1 MKVNEKKWI
10 RIRIIIVAVFFVC
23 GLSMILARAT
33 QLQVIERDR
42 LARIALAG
50 YRGIVKLPPK
60 RGTIYD
66 REGHEL
72 AVSVEVES
80 IYVHPHH
87 VQNKAQAAK
96 LLSKILDMKESAL
109 LDLLKSKRPFV
120 WIGRKVAPEKIRQV
134 KALAIEGVGFTTE
147 ARRYYPGK
155 EIAGHVLGFAG
166 EDNQG
171 LEGLEKKYDKILKG
185 PEYTMIQMRD
195 ALGRP
200 FYVNRPAPEESEIR
214 DLVLTIDKD
223 IQYSAEQALKKI
235 VEETRAKNGHV
246 IVVDV
251 ETGEILAMAVVPS
264 FNPNVFWTHQPNQ
277 WRNRAVT
284 DIFEPGSTIKSY
296 LLAAALDSSMVSPET
311 KFFCENGEYK
321 VGANTIHDHDK
332 KGHGMLSVSE
342 IVMFSSNIGAVKIGQ
357 RIGYKKFHEYLEKL
371 GFGNRTEI
379 DLPGEQEGF
388 MRSVKDAREIEKAT
402 SYFGQGMTA
411 NSLQLVMAMGAIAN
425 GGKLMRPYVVK
436 AIKDQKGRVVKETHP
451 QVVRKGIS
459 TETAKKATQILE
471 SVVKEKGGTGSLA
484 AIKGY
489 RVAGKTGTSQK
500 VDPATKRYSARNYV
514 TLFVGFTP
522 VENPRLA
529 ILALVD
535 EPEAKKYGGLVAA
548 PIFREV
554 GAWSLNHLR
563 VLPDVRMVR
572 AEEPAESAGSKSSG
586 TPLHVEVSQEGPGL
600 LPDFRGQTMRE
611 VLRSGQSLGVK
622 VAVDGTGLAVAQN
635 PEPGSPLNRVTQV
648 SVSFRPPS

>member
-1 MKVNEKKWI
+1 MKVKEKKWI
-10 RIRIIIVAVFFVC
+10 RVRIYVVAVFFLC
-23 GLSMILARAT
+23 GLTLILMRAY
-33 QLQVIERDR
+33 QLQVLDRDR

-50 YRGIVKLPPK
+50 YQGIVKLPPK

-80 IYVHPHH
+80 IYAHPHH
-87 VQNKAQAAK
+87 IQNKVQTAK
-96 LLSKILDMKESAL
+96 QLSKILGIKESAVL
-109 LDLLKSKRPFV
+109 NLLKSHRPFV
-120 WIGRKVAPEKIRQV
+120 WIDRKVAPEKIRQV
-134 KALAIEGVGFTTE
+134 RVLGIEGLGFTTE
-147 ARRYYPGK
+147 TRRFYPGK

-171 LEGLEKKYDKILKG
+171 LEGLEKKYDNILKG
-185 PEYTMIQMRD
+185 PEYTLIQMRD

-214 DLVLTIDKD
+214 DLLLTIDKD
-223 IQYSAEQALKKI
+223 IQYAAEQALKKT
-235 VEETRAKNGHV
+235 VEETRAKNGHA

-251 ETGEILAMAVVPS
+251 NTGEILAMAVAPF

-284 DIFEPGSTIKSY
+284 DSYEPGSTIKAY
-296 LLAAALDSSMVSPET
+296 LLAAALDSSLVSPET

-321 VGANTIHDHDK
+321 VGTNTIHDHDR

-342 IVMFSSNIGAVKIGQ
+342 IITFSSNIGAVKIGQ
-357 RIGYKKFHEYLEKL
+357 RIGYKKFHEYLQKL
-371 GFGNRTEI
+371 GFGDKTEI

-388 MRSVKDAREIEKAT
+388 LRPVKDAREIEKAT
-402 SYFGQGMTA
+402 SFFGQGLTA
-411 NSLQLVMAMGAIAN
+411 NSLQLVMAMAAIAN

-436 AIKDQKGRVVKETHP
+436 AVKDQQGRVVKENHP
-451 QVVRKGIS
+451 HVVRNVMS
-459 TETAKKATQILE
+459 PETARKVAQILE
-471 SVVKEKGGTGSLA
+471 SVVKEKGGTGTLA

-489 RVAGKTGTSQK
+489 RVGGKTGTSQK
-500 VDPATKRYSARNYV
+500 VDPATKRYSSRDFV

-529 ILALVD
+529 ILVLVD
-535 EPEAKKYGGLVAA
+535 EPEAKKYGGLAAA
-548 PIFREV
+548 PVFREV

-563 VLPDVRMVR
+563 VLPDVGVAR
-572 AEEPAESAGSKSSG
+572 ADEVVASGHSRNNGS
-586 TPLHVEVSQEGPGL
+586 PLHVEISQEGPGL

-611 VLRSGQSLGVK
+611 VLRNGRSLGVN
-622 VAVDGTGLAVAQN
+622 VLVEGTGLAVAQH
-635 PEPGSPLNRVTQV
+635 PEPGSPLNKVARV

>member
-10 RIRIIIVAVFFVC
+10 RVRIYVVAVFFVC
-23 GLSMILARAT
+23 GLSIILARAY
-33 QLQVIERDR
+33 QLQVLDKDR

-66 REGHEL
+66 RKGHEL

-80 IYVHPHH
+80 IYTHPHLM
-87 VQNKAQAAK
+87 QNKVQTAK
-96 LLSKILDMKESAL
+96 LLSKILEIKESAL
-109 LDLLKSKRPFV
+109 LGLFKSQRPFV
-120 WIGRKVAPEKIRQV
+120 WIDRKVAPEKIKKA
-134 KALAIEGVGFTTE
+134 KALGIEGVGFTTE
-147 ARRYYPGK
+147 TRRYYPGK

-185 PEYTMIQMRD
+185 PDYTLIQMRD

-223 IQYSAEQALKKI
+223 IQYAAEQALKKT
-235 VEETRAKNGHV
+235 VEETRAKNGHA

-251 ETGEILAMAVVPS
+251 ETGEILAMAVTPL
-264 FNPNVFWTHQPNQ
+264 FNPNVFWTHQANQ
-277 WRNRAVT
+277 WRNRVVT
-284 DIFEPGSTIKSY
+284 DSYEPGSTIKAY
-296 LLAAALDSSMVSPET
+296 LLAAALDSSLVSPET

-321 VGANTIHDHDK
+321 IGTNTIHDHDR

-342 IVMFSSNIGAVKIGQ
+342 IITFSSNIGAVKIGQ
-357 RIGYKKFHEYLEKL
+357 RIGYKRFHEYLGKF
-371 GFGNRTEI
+371 GFGDRTDI

-388 MRSVKDAREIEKAT
+388 LRPVKEAKEIEKAT
-402 SYFGQGMTA
+402 SFFGQGMTV

-425 GGKLMRPYVVK
+425 GGKLMKPYVVK
-436 AIKDQKGRVVKETHP
+436 AVRDQRGKVVEENHP
-451 QVVRKGIS
+451 QVVRKVMS
-459 TETAKKATQILE
+459 PETARKVTQVLE
-471 SVVKEKGGTGSLA
+471 SVVKEKGGTGNLA

-500 VDPATKRYSARNYV
+500 VDPATKRYSGKNYV
-514 TLFVGFTP
+514 TLFVGFAP
-522 VENPRLA
+522 VESPRLA

-548 PIFREV
+548 PVFREV

-563 VLPDVRMVR
+563 VIPDVRMVR
-572 AEEPAESAGSKSSG
+572 ADELVESGNSRNSGSS
-586 TPLHVEVSQEGPGL
+586 LHVEVSQEGPGL

-611 VLRSGQSLGVK
+611 VLIGGRSLGVS
-622 VAVDGTGLAVAQN
+622 VLVDGTGLAVAQK
-635 PEPGSPLNRVTQV
+635 PEPGSPLSKVTEV
-648 SVSFRPPS
+648 SVSFKPPS

>member
-42 LARIALAG
+42 LTRIALAG

-264 FNPNVFWTHQPNQ
+264 FNPNVFWTHQPSQ

-572 AEEPAESAGSKSSG
+572 AEELVESAGSKSSG
-586 TPLHVEVSQEGPGL
+586 TSLHVEVSQEGPGL

-622 VAVDGTGLAVAQN
+622 VAVDGTGLAVAQA
-635 PEPGSPLNRVTQV
+635 PEPGSPLNKVSQV

>member
-1 MKVNEKKWI
+1 MKVKEKKWI
-10 RIRIIIVAVFFVC
+10 RVRIYVVAVFFVC
-23 GLSMILARAT
+23 GLSIILARAY
-33 QLQVIERDR
+33 QLQVLERDR

-87 VQNKAQAAK
+87 VQNKVQAAK
-96 LLSKILDMKESAL
+96 LLSKILDIKERAL
-109 LDLLKSKRPFV
+109 LGLFKSQRPFV
-120 WIGRKVAPEKIRQV
+120 WIDRKVAPEKIKQV
-134 KALAIEGVGFTTE
+134 KALGIEGVGFTAET
-147 ARRYYPGK
+147 RRYYPGK

-185 PEYTMIQMRD
+185 PDYTLIQMRD

-223 IQYSAEQALKKI
+223 IQYAAEQALKKT
-235 VEETRAKNGHV
+235 VEETRAKSGHA

-251 ETGEILAMAVVPS
+251 ETGEILAMAVTPL
-264 FNPNVFWTHQPNQ
+264 FNPNVFWTHQSRE

-284 DIFEPGSTIKSY
+284 DSYEPGSTIKAY
-296 LLAAALDSSMVSPET
+296 LLAAALDSSLVSPET

-321 VGANTIHDHDK
+321 IGTNTIHDHDR

-342 IVMFSSNIGAVKIGQ
+342 IITFSSNIGAVKVGQ
-357 RIGYKKFHEYLEKL
+357 RIGYKKFHEYLEKF
-371 GFGNRTEI
+371 GFGDKTAI

-388 MRSVKDAREIEKAT
+388 LRPVKEAREIEKAT
-402 SYFGQGMTA
+402 SFFGQGLTV

-436 AIKDQKGRVVKETHP
+436 AVRDQQGKVIKENHP
-451 QVVRKGIS
+451 QVVRKVMS
-459 TETAKKATQILE
+459 PETAKKVTQILE
-471 SVVKEKGGTGSLA
+471 SVVKEKGGTGNLA

-500 VDPATKRYSARNYV
+500 VDPLTKRYSGKNYV
-514 TLFVGFTP
+514 TLFVGFAP
-522 VENPRLA
+522 VESPRLA
-529 ILALVD
+529 TLVLVD
-535 EPEAKKYGGLVAA
+535 EPEAKKYGGLAAA
-548 PIFREV
+548 PVFREIA
-554 GAWSLNHLR
+554 AWSLNHLR
-563 VLPDVRMVR
+563 VIPDVRMVR
-572 AEEPAESAGSKSSG
+572 ADELVESGNSRNNGSSF
-586 TPLHVEVSQEGPGL
+586 HVEVSQEGPGL
-600 LPDFRGQTMRE
+600 LPDFSGQTMRE
-611 VLRSGQSLGVK
+611 VLRGGRSLGVN
-622 VAVDGTGLAVAQN
+622 VLVNGTGLAVAQN
-635 PEPGSPLNRVTQV
+635 PEPGSPLNTVTQV

>member
-1 MKVNEKKWI
+1 MKVKEKKWI
-10 RIRIIIVAVFFVC
+10 RVRIYVVAVFFVC
-23 GLSMILARAT
+23 GLSIILARAY
-33 QLQVIERDR
+33 QLQVLERDK
-42 LARIALAG
+42 LTRIALAG

-87 VQNKAQAAK
+87 VQNKALAAK
-96 LLSKILDMKESAL
+96 QLSKILDIQESAL
-109 LDLLKSKRPFV
+109 LSLLKSQRPFV
-120 WIGRKVAPEKIRQV
+120 WIDRKVAPEKIRQV
-134 KALAIEGVGFTTE
+134 KALGIEGVGFTVET
-147 ARRYYPGK
+147 RRYYPGK

-171 LEGLEKKYDKILKG
+171 LEGLEKKYDKVLKG
-185 PEYTMIQMRD
+185 PEYTLIQMRD

-200 FYVNRPAPEESEIR
+200 FYVNRPTPEESEIR

-223 IQYSAEQALKKI
+223 IQYAAEQALRKT
-235 VEETRAKNGHV
+235 VEETRAKSGHA
-246 IVVDV
+246 IVTDA
-251 ETGEILAMAVVPS
+251 ETGEILAMAVTPF

-284 DIFEPGSTIKSY
+284 DSYEPGSTIKAY
-296 LLAAALDSSMVSPET
+296 LLAAALDSSLVSPET

-321 VGANTIHDHDK
+321 IGTNTIHDHDR

-342 IVMFSSNIGAVKIGQ
+342 IITFSSNIGAVKVGQ
-357 RIGYKKFHEYLEKL
+357 RIGYKKFHEYLEKF
-371 GFGNRTEI
+371 GFGDKTEV

-388 MRSVKDAREIEKAT
+388 LRPVKDAREIEKAT
-402 SYFGQGMTA
+402 SFFGQGLTV

-436 AIKDQKGRVVKETHP
+436 AVRDQQGKVVKENHP
-451 QVVRKGIS
+451 QVVRKVMS
-459 TETAKKATQILE
+459 PETAKKVSQILE
-471 SVVKEKGGTGSLA
+471 AVVKEKGGTGKLA
-484 AIKGY
+484 AINGY

-500 VDPATKRYSARNYV
+500 VDPATKRYSGKNYV
-514 TLFVGFTP
+514 ALFVGFAP
-522 VENPRLA
+522 VESPRLA
-529 ILALVD
+529 ILVLVD

-548 PIFREV
+548 PVFREI

-563 VLPDVRMVR
+563 VIPDVRMVKADKLTETGNSR
-572 AEEPAESAGSKSSG
+572 NSG
-586 TPLHVEVSQEGPGL
+586 ASLHVEVSQEGPGI

-611 VLRSGQSLGVK
+611 VLRGGRSLGVN
-622 VAVDGTGLAVAQN
+622 VSVDGTGLAVAQN
-635 PEPGSPLNRVTQV
+635 PEPGSPLNKVTQV